1 MLVKDT
7 RRIGE
12 WENPKKSQ
20 SRSLNGLRIEVS
32 RERER
37 EREILA
43 WGRFSRIEMREIP
56 TDRNKLLMPQIT
68 EAKIDALQCT
78 MRSRTVER
86 RNHEI

>member
-12 WENPKKSQ
+12 WENPKKSH

-32 RERER
+32 RER

-78 MRSRTVER
+78 IRSRTVER